1 MTNRKA
7 AASASL
13 SILAAA
19 VMLTAGAQD
28 APVEHRLVLGRSIV
42 VNTDKDIRRLA
53 LGDPNI
59 VSVVVLDSREI
70 LINAK
75 KTGRTNL
82 ILWYADNRREER
94 LCLVEQDLRLLR
106 DHLVQIDPEIRVET
120 SSDGQSVVLRGSV
133 ATFESMRAA
142 VDVTTRFLE
151 GSSVSSGAGVVI
163 ETKKPG
169 PEQTPGPEGEKI
181 AQVAAPAASTTI
193 RNLLTVREL
202 PATLE
207 QRLEAA
213 VQAFSRDVKIRR
225 VQQGAAP
232 NDAADTFVLEG
243 SIRSQSAYTQMLSI
257 LDKTL
262 GGTGEAFKVVADSSG
277 GLVTGAPQT
286 QTATGQTG
294 AGGGT
299 TTSGTGAGL
308 RLVRND
314 VATNIGRASIV
325 RTSSGRILSFVKVA
339 SIPQVLVSV
348 RILEFDRTKAKTI
361 GIDWTATIKDFDF
374 GVPTG
379 VGSVL
384 PEVSSVA
391 SVIDGLLT
399 NTVTVID
406 SRYTLT
412 QTLTLLEAKDLIRT
426 LAEPNLMTLSGEV
439 ASFLVGGEVP
449 VQQVTSTTTAAL
461 AGFEFREFGIR
472 LSIRPVVADDGTIT
486 IDIAPDISSI
496 PSFTTTGAPN
506 FRRTTLQTSAMLK
519 GDQGI
524 VVGGLISLD
533 EQEKISQ
540 IPILGDIPIL
550 GALFR
555 RTETSFR
562 ERELALVL
570 LPKVV
575 MPKPATAF
583 ALEAPPDDF
592 PIRAGTFLDPEL
604 GALPSVPRFFYK
616 NVAEGERSEDK

>member
-1 MTNRKA
+1 MTSRSWG
-7 AASASL
+7 ASAL
-13 SILAAA
+13 ISIIVGA
-19 VMLTAGAQD
+19 VMVAAGAQD
-28 APVEHRLVLGRSIV
+28 APIEHRLVLGRSIV
-42 VNTDKDIRRLA
+42 VNTDRDIRRLA
-53 LGDPNI
+53 LGDPTI
-59 VSVVVLDSREI
+59 VSVVLIDSREI
-70 LINAK
+70 LVNAK

-94 LCLVEQDLRLLR
+94 LCLVEQDLKPLREHLSRL
-106 DHLVQIDPEIRVET
+106 DPEIRVET
-120 SSDGQSVVLRGSV
+120 SSDGQAVVLQGSV
-133 ATFESMRAA
+133 ATFDMMRAA
-142 VDVTTRFLE
+142 VDITTRYLE

-163 ETKKPG
+163 EAKKRESEPAPG
-169 PEQTPGPEGEKI
+169 AEPEKA
-181 AQVAAPAASTTI
+181 AQVATPTATTAV

-202 PATLE
+202 PASLDR
-207 QRLEAA
+207 RLEAA
-213 VQAFSRDVKIRR
+213 IQAFSRDVRIRR
-225 VQQGAAP
+225 VQQGPAP
-232 NDAADTFVLEG
+232 NDAVDTFVLEG
-243 SIRSQSAYTQMLSI
+243 TIRSQSAYTQMLAI

-277 GLVTGAPQT
+277 GLFTGVPQT
-286 QTATGQTG
+286 QPG
-294 AGGGT
+294 AGIAS
-299 TTSGTGAGL
+299 TTSGAGAAAGL
-308 RLVRND
+308 IRND
-314 VATNIGRASIV
+314 LATNIGRASIV
-325 RTSSGRILSFVKVA
+325 RTSSGRILSFVKVV

-361 GIDWTATIKDFDF
+361 GVDWSATFKDFDF

-384 PEVSSVA
+384 PEVASVA
-391 SVIDGLLT
+391 SVIDGLLS

-412 QTLTLLEAKDLIRT
+412 QTLTLLEKKDLIRT

-472 LSIRPVVADDGTIT
+472 LSIRPVVGEDGTIT
-486 IDIAPDISSI
+486 LDIAPDISSV
-496 PSFTTTGAPN
+496 PSFTTAGAPN
-506 FRRTTLQTSAMLK
+506 FRRTALQTSAMLK

-533 EQEKISQ
+533 EQDKISQ
-540 IPILGDIPIL
+540 LPILGDIPIL

-570 LPKVV
+570 LPKVI

-616 NVAEGERSEDK
+616 NVAEGERQEDK